1 MKGTPMGSTRKRQPH
16 RTSED
21 AITAKASVPAGQRA
35 HVSRTPIYTIGGTLG
50 ALGVGIF
57 GSTLLWGFLSGEH
70 TDVATAEETP
80 TVTSTDDRNL
90 GVVDLDE
97 LVDKLD
103 EHRETETVT
112 VTSTP
117 NAEAATD
124 AVSDASSAANAEPA
138 EDEASRTDAD
148 ASSHA
153 SPERAS
159 APEGEIPDAGPVD
172 TVPAPA
178 ASAAPAGVSANEHVI
193 VWGDTLSELA
203 LYYGVDMASLARAND
218 IRDVDMIYAGN
229 TLVIPRG

>member
-21 AITAKASVPAGQRA
+21 ATAVKAVPAGQRA

-80 TVTSTDDRNL
+80 TVTHTDDRNL

-103 EHRETETVT
+103 ERREIETVT

-124 AVSDASSAANAEPA
+124 GESDASSAASAEPA
-138 EDEASRTDAD
+138 DNEASRTDAD

-159 APEGEIPDAGPVD
+159 APEGGIDDVAAID

-178 ASAAPAGVSANEHVI
+178 ASAAPVRVSANEHVI

-203 LYYGVDMASLARAND
+203 LYYGVDMASLARANG

>member
-1 MKGTPMGSTRKRQPH
+1 MSH
-16 RTSED
+16 
-21 AITAKASVPAGQRA
+21 
-35 HVSRTPIYTIGGTLG
+35 
-50 ALGVGIF
+50 
-57 GSTLLWGFLSGEH
+57 
-70 TDVATAEETP
+70 
-80 TVTSTDDRNL
+80 TDDRNL

-103 EHRETETVT
+103 ERRETETVT

-124 AVSDASSAANAEPA
+124 GESDASSAASAEPA
-138 EDEASRTDAD
+138 DDEASRTDAD

-159 APEGEIPDAGPVD
+159 APEGGVPNVAAID

-178 ASAAPAGVSANEHVI
+178 ASAAPVRVSANEHVI

-203 LYYGVDMASLARAND
+203 LYYGVDMASLARVNG

>member
-1 MKGTPMGSTRKRQPH
+1 MKGTPMGSTRTRQPH

-21 AITAKASVPAGQRA
+21 ATAAKAVPAGQRA

-70 TDVATAEETP
+70 TDVATAEETS
-80 TVTSTDDRNL
+80 TVTHTDDRNL

-103 EHRETETVT
+103 ERRETETVT

-124 AVSDASSAANAEPA
+124 GESDASSAASAEPA
-138 EDEASRTDAD
+138 DDEASRTDAD

-159 APEGEIPDAGPVD
+159 APEGGIPDVAVID

-178 ASAAPAGVSANEHVI
+178 ASAAPVRVSANEHVI

-203 LYYGVDMASLARAND
+203 LYYGVDMASLARANG

>member
-21 AITAKASVPAGQRA
+21 ATAVKAVPAGQRA

-80 TVTSTDDRNL
+80 TVTHTDDRNL

-103 EHRETETVT
+103 ERRETETVT

-117 NAEAATD
+117 NAEAASD
-124 AVSDASSAANAEPA
+124 GESDASSAASAEPA
-138 EDEASRTDAD
+138 DNEASLADAD

-203 LYYGVDMASLARAND
+203 LYYGVDMASLARANG

>member
-1 MKGTPMGSTRKRQPH
+1 MGSTRKRQPH

-21 AITAKASVPAGQRA
+21 ATAVKAVPAGQRA

-80 TVTSTDDRNL
+80 TVTSADDRNL

-103 EHRETETVT
+103 ERRETETVT

-117 NAEAATD
+117 NAEGASD
-124 AVSDASSAANAEPA
+124 GESDASSAASAEPA
-138 EDEASRTDAD
+138 DNEASLADAD

-159 APEGEIPDAGPVD
+159 APEGETPDAEPVD

-178 ASAAPAGVSANEHVI
+178 ASAAPAGMSANEHVI

-203 LYYGVDMASLARAND
+203 LYYGVDMASLARANG